1 MQKKVLN
8 HRKVKMAIE
17 ILLAIILVV
26 VLGVKVY
33 FDFFNEQDTQVVLEK
48 KAIAKYGYKLEDRDT
63 TLYEENYNELEK
75 VLSEEEIDYDAYAE
89 LIAKLFIID
98 YYTLNNKLTSTDI
111 GGLEFIHPDLFEN
124 FKINAGDTVYKY
136 VENNLYSDRTQE
148 LPTVTGVT
156 IIEKRN
162 EKYTY
167 NDIDYDSYVFDL
179 SWEYDKD
186 LEYQSNM
193 TLTIIKVDNMLYV
206 VKGQ

>member
-148 LPTVTGVT
+148 LPTVTSVT

>member
-8 HRKVKMAIE
+8 HRKVKIAIE

-148 LPTVTGVT
+148 LPTVTSVT

>member
-8 HRKVKMAIE
+8 HRKVKIAIE

-148 LPTVTGVT
+148 LPTVTSVT

-167 NDIDYDSYVFDL
+167 NNIDYDSYVFDL

>member
-8 HRKVKMAIE
+8 HRKVKIAIE

>member
-8 HRKVKMAIE
+8 HRKVKIAIE

-89 LIAKLFIID
+89 LIAKVFIID

-148 LPTVTGVT
+148 LPTVTSVT

-167 NDIDYDSYVFDL
+167 NNIDYDSYVFDL